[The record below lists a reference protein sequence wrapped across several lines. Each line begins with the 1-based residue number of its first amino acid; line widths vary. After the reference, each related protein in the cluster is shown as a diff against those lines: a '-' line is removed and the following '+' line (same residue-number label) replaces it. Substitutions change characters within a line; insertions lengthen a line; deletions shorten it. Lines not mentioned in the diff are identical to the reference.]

1 MSRFIEE
8 EKRTHY
14 CGQVSARD
22 EGRRCVLLL
31 PNPWPGYRQVAHVDR
46 QHHPERYYA
55 KGRAIVNFIGLTY
68 LGAAPAEGIYVVLAK
83 ICTAYYFIH
92 FLVILPLLGR
102 IETPRPLPTSI
113 SESVLGKA
121 H

>member
-1 MSRFIEE
+1 
-8 EKRTHY
+8 
-14 CGQVSARD
+14 
-22 EGRRCVLLL
+22 
-31 PNPWPGYRQVAHVDR
+31 
-46 QHHPERYYA
+46 
-55 KGRAIVNFIGLTY
+55 
-68 LGAAPAEGIYVVLAK
+68 VVLAK